1 MDSNFY
7 NWQGTGEEKETKLL
21 TLSEFR
27 RELGI
32 PLVLAKKMIVWG
44 IVGAY
49 TTVDGTI
56 RITEGE
62 LLKTRELLKDPRKK
76 IKLFAR
82 SLGPGFITGASDDDP
97 SGIATY
103 SAVGAKFGFSLLW
116 MCLWT
121 TPMMLAIQETCA
133 RIGVVANKGLAGVL
147 QKHYSRKIV
156 ISVVAL
162 LIIANTVN
170 IGADIGAM
178 AASLRLLVDIN
189 FFLAAI
195 IFTALIVVIEVFVP
209 YCAYVKVLKWLTVF
223 IFAYI
228 ATGIIVRPDWL
239 VVVRET
245 FTPELRFDDDYI
257 FAVVAFL
264 GTTITPY
271 LFFWQTSEEVEEN
284 ILANGNKVL
293 TPYKRT
299 QRIARMRTDVKAG
312 MILSNLVA
320 FFIVL
325 TTASVL
331 FKHGVTNIESAE
343 QAAEALR
350 PLAGEYAYLLFALGI
365 IGTGLLAVPIL
376 AGAGAYALSEVMNW
390 REGLGQK
397 FSKARGFYII
407 IILSIIAGMAL
418 NFIGINPI
426 VALYYTA
433 FLNGVIAVPLLI
445 VIMIVG
451 NDPKIMGQETH
462 PKWVKFFGWLAVV
475 SMALAVFLS
484 LGLNF
489 VV

>member
-1 MDSNFY
+1 MVLEKND
-7 NWQGTGEEKETKLL
+7 QGVNGKGEKKLL
-21 TLSEFR
+21 TISEFR
-27 RELGI
+27 REIGL
-32 PLVLAKKMIVWG
+32 PLVFTKKLISWG
-44 IVGAY
+44 LVGAY
-49 TTVDGTI
+49 LATDGTL
-56 RITEGE
+56 RIAEE
-62 LLKTRELLKDPRKK
+62 EIHKTRELLKNPWKK
-76 IKLFAR
+76 LKLFAR
-82 SLGPGFITGASDDDP
+82 SLGPGFVTGASDDDP

-133 RIGVVANKGLAGVL
+133 RIGVVTNRGLAGVL
-147 QKHYSRKIV
+147 QKHYSKNIV

-162 LIIANTVN
+162 LIVANTVN

-178 AASLRLLVDIN
+178 AAAFRLLVDVN
-189 FFLAAI
+189 FFLTAAI
-195 IFTALIVVIEVFVP
+195 FTVLIVIIEVFVP
-209 YCAYVKVLKWLTVF
+209 YYAYVNVLKWLTIFV
-223 IFAYI
+223 FAYI
-228 ATGIIVRPDWL
+228 ATGIIIHPDWSAIF
-239 VVVRET
+239 RET
-245 FTPELRFDDDYI
+245 FSPELRFDKDYI
-257 FAVVAFL
+257 FAIVAFL

-284 ILANGNKVL
+284 KLEFGENCQL
-293 TPYKRT
+293 TPYKQT
-299 QRIARMRTDVKAG
+299 QRIARMRTDVKTG

-320 FFIVL
+320 LFIVL

-331 FKHGVTNIESAE
+331 FKHGITNVESAE

-390 REGLGQK
+390 REGLGRK
-397 FSKARGFYII
+397 FSQARSFYVV

-433 FLNGVIAVPLLI
+433 FLNGVIAVPLLF

-451 NDPKIMGQETH
+451 NDAKIMGRETH
-462 PKWVKFFGWLAVV
+462 PKWVKFFGWMTVASMTVAIILTFALSAVK
-475 SMALAVFLS
+475 
-484 LGLNF
+484 
-489 VV
+489 